1 MIRDGTKC
9 VELSCGHKVAEVFHD
24 KPRVPTARK
33 LQTGAAMIRTL
44 SLSTILVAFVAMSPA
59 YAQKQRFAS
68 LDANGNLDALI
79 AQHAA
84 ANNVP
89 EDLIRRVIRRESGGN
104 PRVVSAGN
112 YGLMQ
117 IKLATARSMGY
128 TGNAAGLLDANTNMT
143 YAVKYL
149 AGAYRVARGNVSQAV
164 HYYAAGYYYAAK
176 NRGMT
181 MASNGPATES
191 FASASTGSVKFSSQ
205 KNLQDAISRGQS
217 VASSSS
223 LYSGRLDYR

>member
-1 MIRDGTKC
+1 
-9 VELSCGHKVAEVFHD
+9 
-24 KPRVPTARK
+24 
-33 LQTGAAMIRTL
+33 MIRTL
-44 SLSTILVAFVAMSPA
+44 SLSTILVAFVAASPA
-59 YAQKQRFAS
+59 YAQKQRLAS

-89 EDLIRRVIRRESGGN
+89 EDLVRRVIKRESGGN

-181 MASNGPATES
+181 TMASNDQATES
-191 FASASTGSVKFSSQ
+191 FASAPPSSVKFSSEQ
-205 KNLQDAISRGQS
+205 KLQGALARGES

-223 LYSGRLDYR
+223 LYSGRLDYH